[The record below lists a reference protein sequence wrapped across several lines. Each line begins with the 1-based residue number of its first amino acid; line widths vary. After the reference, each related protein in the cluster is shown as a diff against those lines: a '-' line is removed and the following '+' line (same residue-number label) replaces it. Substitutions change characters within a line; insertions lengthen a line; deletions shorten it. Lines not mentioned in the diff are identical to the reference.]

1 MRKYIIK
8 RLISM
13 IPAIF
18 VVSVVIFMII
28 HLTPG
33 DPAAVMLGDQADPEA
48 IEALRQSLGL
58 NDPLPVQYL
67 RWVGDVLHGDL
78 GQSLYSDQTMI
89 QMLVGHMG
97 PTFSLTLYALV
108 IALTVAVPLGVI
120 AARRRGSLADNA
132 ISVFSMIGI
141 SLPSFL
147 RGLLRMLVRAVTLKW
162 LPVAGYK
169 TVADAGI
176 ATHLKY
182 LTMPAIA
189 LGFME
194 AGLILRMTRSSMLEV
209 LGSDYI
215 RMAKAKGGRD
225 GAIVMKHAF
234 KNALIPIVTS
244 VGQTFMGLLSGAT
257 VVESIFNIPGMGK
270 MILTAVQQRD
280 YEVVQAV
287 VLFVSM
293 INIVIC
299 LAVDLVYAAIDP
311 RVRLGE

>member
-33 DPAAVMLGDQADPEA
+33 DPGAVMLGDQADPEA

-147 RGLLRMLVRAVTLKW
+147 LGLLLMLVLAVTLKW

>member
-1 MRKYIIK
+1 MRKYIVK

-48 IEALRQSLGL
+48 IEALRESLGL
-58 NDPLPVQYL
+58 NDPLPLQYL
-67 RWVGDVLHGDL
+67 RWVSDVLHGDL

-89 QMLVGHMG
+89 Q
-97 PTFSLTLYALV
+97 
-108 IALTVAVPLGVI
+108 
-120 AARRRGSLADNA
+120 
-132 ISVFSMIGI
+132 
-141 SLPSFL
+141 
-147 RGLLRMLVRAVTLKW
+147 
-162 LPVAGYK
+162 
-169 TVADAGI
+169 
-176 ATHLKY
+176 
-182 LTMPAIA
+182 
-189 LGFME
+189 
-194 AGLILRMTRSSMLEV
+194 
-209 LGSDYI
+209 
-215 RMAKAKGGRD
+215 
-225 GAIVMKHAF
+225 
-234 KNALIPIVTS
+234 
-244 VGQTFMGLLSGAT
+244 
-257 VVESIFNIPGMGK
+257 IPGMGK

>member
-1 MRKYIIK
+1 MRKYIVK

-147 RGLLRMLVRAVTLKW
+147 LGLLLMLVLAVTLKW

-169 TVADAGI
+169 TVSDAGI

-215 RMAKAKGGRD
+215 RMAKAKGERN

>member
-1 MRKYIIK
+1 MRKYIVK

-48 IEALRQSLGL
+48 IEALRESLGL
-58 NDPLPVQYL
+58 NDPLPLQYL
-67 RWVGDVLHGDL
+67 RWVSDVLHGGL

-89 QMLVGHMG
+89 QMLVCHMG
-97 PTFSLTLYALV
+97 PTFSLTLYALA
-108 IALTVAVPLGVI
+108 ISLTVAVPLGVI

-147 RGLLRMLVRAVTLKW
+147 LGLLLMLVLAVTLKW

-169 TVADAGI
+169 TVSDAGI

-215 RMAKAKGGRD
+215 RMAKAKGERN

>member
-147 RGLLRMLVRAVTLKW
+147 LGLLLMLVLAVTLKW

-299 LAVDLVYAAIDP
+299 LAVDLVYSAIDP

>member
-1 MRKYIIK
+1 MRKYIVK

-108 IALTVAVPLGVI
+108 ISLTVAVPLGVI

-147 RGLLRMLVRAVTLKW
+147 LGLLLMLVLAVTLKW

-169 TVADAGI
+169 TVSEAGI

-215 RMAKAKGGRD
+215 RMAKAKGERN

>member
-1 MRKYIIK
+1 MRKYILK
-8 RLISM
+8 RLLSM

-18 VVSVVIFMII
+18 VVSVVIFLII

-48 IEALRQSLGL
+48 IAALREALGL

-67 RWVGDVLHGDL
+67 RWLGGVLQGDL
-78 GQSLYSDQTMI
+78 GQSLYSDESMVS
-89 QMLVGHMG
+89 MLLSHLG
-97 PTFSLTLYALV
+97 PTLSLTVFALA
-108 IALTVAVPLGVI
+108 ISLIVAVPLGI
-120 AARRRGSLADNA
+120 LAARKRGALADNA

-141 SLPSFL
+141 SMPSFL
-147 RGLLRMLVRAVTLKW
+147 LGLLLMLVFAVTLRW
-162 LPVAGYK
+162 LPAAGYK
-169 TVADAGI
+169 TLAEDGMAE
-176 ATHLKY
+176 HLRY
-182 LTMPAIA
+182 LVMPAIA

-215 RMAKAKGGRD
+215 RMAKAKGEKSL
-225 GAIVMKHAF
+225 AITCKHAF
-234 KNALIPIVTS
+234 KNALIPIVTT

-257 VVESIFNIPGMGK
+257 VVESIFNIPGIGK
-270 MILTAVQQRD
+270 MTITAVQQRD

-293 INIVIC
+293 INIVVC
-299 LAVDLVYAAIDP
+299 LVIDLIYAAIDP
-311 RVRLGE
+311 RVRLSA

>member
-1 MRKYIIK
+1 MRKYIVK

-89 QMLVGHMG
+89 QLLVSHMG
-97 PTFSLTLYALV
+97 PTFSLTLYALA

-147 RGLLRMLVRAVTLKW
+147 LGLLLMLTLAVTLKW

-169 TVADAGI
+169 TVADAGL

-215 RMAKAKGGRD
+215 RMAKAKGERG
-225 GAIVMKHAF
+225 GAILLKHAF